1 MGLSTERKVFVGV
14 LAVAGVALVIDRGL
28 LGPSEAAATSE
39 ALPVASDIASPEAAP
54 AATPT
59 KPSATMAQV
68 LMDRLSGVQGDTSGS
83 SLSTAF
89 SLEELLPSPEEL
101 LSSGSEEAEQPRLS
115 LPVITP
121 TAPDLP
127 KLSALMPATN
137 GGGGAVLNG
146 KLVRVGDVGPQ
157 GFKLIEV
164 RERSVVLGREGT
176 VYQVEMPMNTRP

>member
-14 LAVAGVALVIDRGL
+14 LAVAGAALVIDQGL

-39 ALPVASDIASPEAAP
+39 SLPVATDNASPETAP
-54 AATPT
+54 AATPS
-59 KPSATMAQV
+59 KPSVTMAQV
-68 LMDRLSGVQGDTSGS
+68 LMDRLSGVQGDTSEN

-89 SLEELLPSPEEL
+89 SLEELLPSPEDMPGD
-101 LSSGSEEAEQPRLS
+101 GSDDPEQPRLA

-127 KLSALMPATN
+127 RLSALMPSTK

-157 GFKLIEV
+157 GFQLLEV
-164 RERSVVLGREGT
+164 RDRSVVLGREGA
-176 VYQVEMPMNTRP
+176 VYQLEMPMNARP

>member
-1 MGLSTERKVFVGV
+1 MHPAGAYWLVYHMGLSTERKVFVGV

-127 KLSALMPATN
+127 
-137 GGGGAVLNG
+137 
-146 KLVRVGDVGPQ
+146 
-157 GFKLIEV
+157 
-164 RERSVVLGREGT
+164 
-176 VYQVEMPMNTRP
+176 